1 MLAPPSV
8 PNTLAGKKLRN
19 DCDLQLLMVIRF
31 LKNIS
36 SIEQTMGG
44 QRLRCDVT
52 LSVDYNQRD
61 IQTVSIIQSYKI
73 LNMPRD
79 GDCVMPTL

>member
-1 MLAPPSV
+1 MIVMYTVAHGC
-8 PNTLAGKKLRN
+8 TFFEKYK
-19 DCDLQLLMVIRF
+19 F
-31 LKNIS
+31 T
-36 SIEQTMGG
+36 IEQTMGG
-44 QRLRCDVT
+44 QRLRCEVT

-73 LNMPRD
+73 LNMPSD

>member
-1 MLAPPSV
+1 
-8 PNTLAGKKLRN
+8 
-19 DCDLQLLMVIRF
+19 
-31 LKNIS
+31 
-36 SIEQTMGG
+36 MGG
-44 QRLRCDVT
+44 QRLGCDVT

-73 LNMPRD
+73 LNMPGD

>member
-1 MLAPPSV
+1 
-8 PNTLAGKKLRN
+8 
-19 DCDLQLLMVIRF
+19 
-31 LKNIS
+31 
-36 SIEQTMGG
+36 MGG

-73 LNMPRD
+73 LNMPSD

>member
-1 MLAPPSV
+1 ME
-8 PNTLAGKKLRN
+8 KKSRN
-19 DCDLQLLMVIRF
+19 DCDLQLLIDIHF
-31 LKNIS
+31 LRNIFT
-36 SIEQTMGG
+36 IEQTMGG
-44 QRLRCDVT
+44 QRLRCEVT

-73 LNMPRD
+73 LNMPSD